1 MKLQS
6 ITLTAAAIILGISS
20 LVVSAAIEA
29 CPTRSACKAAA
40 GEIGIDINTVFY
52 ADREGVYPVKGCYTK
67 TNSAGVK
74 KAFWSQGTIDEM
86 ETLLDEP
93 LERLYCQVEVEED
106 KQPRVDWKAFDSNSV
121 DENENAYS
129 SDGFFWELDTSGSDE
144 GTDGVQF
151 TTESESNSNADINS
165 AVSMAMQCSLGV
177 VAMAIVASL

>member
-52 ADREGVYPVKGCYTK
+52 ADREGVYPTKGCYTK
-67 TNSAGVK
+67 NG

-93 LERLYCQVEVEED
+93 LERLWCQVEVEED

-121 DENENAYS
+121 DENHYS
-129 SDGFFWELDTSGSDE
+129 SDGFIWELDTSDSKE
-144 GTDGVQF
+144 GTGSVQQF
-151 TTESESNSNADINS
+151 TESESNSNADINS
-165 AVSMAMQCSLGV
+165 AVAKAIQCSLGV

>member
-1 MKLQS
+1 M
-6 ITLTAAAIILGISS
+6 TLTAAAIILEISS
-20 LVVSAAIEA
+20 SIVSAALEA
-29 CPTRSACKAAA
+29 CPTRSACKLAA
-40 GEIGIDINTVFY
+40 GELGIDNTLFY

-67 TNSAGVK
+67 TNSAGKK

-93 LERLYCQVEVEED
+93 LERLYCQVEVEVEED

-121 DENENAYS
+121 DENTYS
-129 SDGFFWELDTSGSDE
+129 SDGFFWELDTSAGSDE

-165 AVSMAMQCSLGV
+165 ASVLMAMQCSLGV

>member
-6 ITLTAAAIILGISS
+6 ITLTAATIILGISS
-20 LVVSAAIEA
+20 SIVSAAIEA

-40 GEIGIDINTVFY
+40 GELGIDNTLFY
-52 ADREGVYPVKGCYTK
+52 ADREGVYPTKGCYTK

-86 ETLLDEP
+86 ETILDEP
-93 LERLYCQVEVEED
+93 LERLYCQVEED

-121 DENENAYS
+121 DHENAYS
-129 SDGFFWELDTSGSDE
+129 SDGFIWELDTSGSEE
-144 GTDGVQF
+144 GTGVQQF
-151 TTESESNSNADINS
+151 TESESNSNANINS
-165 AVSMAMQCSLGV
+165 AVSMAISVSVGV

>member
-1 MKLQS
+1 M
-6 ITLTAAAIILGISS
+6 
-20 LVVSAAIEA
+20 
-29 CPTRSACKAAA
+29 
-40 GEIGIDINTVFY
+40 GEIGIDINTLFY
-52 ADREGVYPVKGCYTK
+52 ADREGVYPVKGCYIK

-93 LERLYCQVEVEED
+93 LERLYCQVED

-121 DENENAYS
+121 YS
-129 SDGFFWELDTSGSDE
+129 SDGFIWELDTSGSEE
-144 GTDGVQF
+144 GTGSDVQF
-151 TTESESNSNADINS
+151 TESESNSNADINS

>member
-6 ITLTAAAIILGISS
+6 ITLAAATIILGGSS
-20 LVVSAAIEA
+20 IVSAAIEV

-40 GEIGIDINTVFY
+40 GELGIDDTLFY
-52 ADREGVYPVKGCYTK
+52 ADREGVYPTKGCYTK

-86 ETLLDEP
+86 ETILDDP
-93 LERLYCQVEVEED
+93 LERLYCQVEVEDD

-121 DENENAYS
+121 DHKNNYS
-129 SDGFFWELDTSGSDE
+129 SDGFIWELDTSGSEE
-144 GTDGVQF
+144 GTGSVQQF
-151 TTESESNSNADINS
+151 TESESNSNADINS

-177 VAMAIVASL
+177 VAMAMIVASL